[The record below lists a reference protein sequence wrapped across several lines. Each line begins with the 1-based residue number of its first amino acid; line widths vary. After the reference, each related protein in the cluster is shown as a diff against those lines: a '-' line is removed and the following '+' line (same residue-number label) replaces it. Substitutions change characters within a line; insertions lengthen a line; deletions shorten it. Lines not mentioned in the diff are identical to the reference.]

1 MNEMKRDM
9 IRIQELVGSAFGQTG
24 ALVALSDGGH
34 MNPKKLQK
42 TLEQTMEHFES
53 AALELRRLCEQYS
66 PGTGGFSKKSVLP
79 AMDVTGSVE
88 EFGYGWLHITLN
100 TLLPHCRYQN
110 PNWLADT
117 ISRLLDG
124 YVACGKELPFYRR
137 ALLVIDEHT
146 AIEGRHIFDQDNKGW
161 KAVSNAIKGR
171 VVPDDDQHTLAV
183 ALLSTK
189 VQERECCHIT
199 LLHQADAHDFLRPIP
214 AIMHTIISI
223 PAAGADEQNG
233 QKSCENT
240 RKTHP
245 HFWPFSGLWSGWIV
259 LRVSRLPKTLI

>member
-117 ISRLLDG
+117 I
-124 YVACGKELPFYRR
+124 
-137 ALLVIDEHT
+137 DEHT

-199 LLHQADAHDFLRPIP
+199 LLHQADAHDFFAVHSSDYAR
-214 AIMHTIISI
+214 
-223 PAAGADEQNG
+223 DN
-233 QKSCENT
+233 
-240 RKTHP
+240 
-245 HFWPFSGLWSGWIV
+245 FYSGRWC
-259 LRVSRLPKTLI
+259 